1 MVKMLNFV
9 MHILLQLKNWKKQ
22 QISKKKTLTMAKNI
36 NES

>member
-22 QISKKKTLTMAKNI
+22 QISKKNDTYYGQKHK
-36 NES
+36 